1 MRTKTR
7 CVATVLLALIAEPLL
22 AGQSMPAREILMA
35 RPLTL
40 PGNEVTA
47 KVIRVEFPK
56 GFRTPEHIH
65 KGPGPRYV
73 LGGKIRIIDKSGT
86 RVYGPGEVFW
96 ETGEPMV
103 AENAADGVTVLLI
116 FEMAPQEKTPKPKGK
131 IIIRP
136 Q

>member
-1 MRTKTR
+1 MEMKKRMVIA
-7 CVATVLLALIAEPLL
+7 CLAALMTGPLL
-22 AGQSMPAREILMA
+22 AGQSMPERKVLMA
-35 RPLTL
+35 RPVIL

-73 LGGKIRIIDKSGT
+73 LEGKIKILDQDGT
-86 RVYGPGEVFW
+86 RLYGPGEVFW

-103 AENAADGVTVLLI
+103 AENAADGVTTLLI
-116 FEMAPQEKTPKPKGK
+116 FEMAPREQPTRPRGK